1 MSKYETIKIK
11 NDLNEAFRIIHRSIT
26 TMQNNFDLCGAWVS
40 DLQVINLKILSI
52 INDPSFISKLSEE
65 KNALDDGLKKHGY

>member
-1 MSKYETIKIK
+1 
-11 NDLNEAFRIIHRSIT
+11 
-26 TMQNNFDLCGAWVS
+26 
-40 DLQVINLKILSI
+40 VINLKILSI